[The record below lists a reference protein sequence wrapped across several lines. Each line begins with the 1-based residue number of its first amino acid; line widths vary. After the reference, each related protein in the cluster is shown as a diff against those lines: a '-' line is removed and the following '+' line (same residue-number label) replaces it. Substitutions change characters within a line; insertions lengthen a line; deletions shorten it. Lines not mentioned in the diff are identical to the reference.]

1 MPATKITLRDDG
13 GVDQWAPAIETG
25 VGRGLRQA
33 AGEVRDRA
41 QASLA
46 ANADPWGNAFQAL
59 SPWTLRLYA
68 TEGDPRG
75 SIGPTLRATYDEA
88 GKRGVVRPSGRGQRF
103 GFFKQFGNPNNRM
116 FDNEKLAPIPA
127 RPFLPIRDGGGVDLP
142 PETAA
147 AVHAALRDGIA
158 AALARGGRRR

>member
-1 MPATKITLRDDG
+1 MTATKITPRDDG
-13 GVDQWAPAIETG
+13 GVDQWGPAIETG
-25 VGRGLRQA
+25 IGKGLRQA
-33 AGEVRDRA
+33 AGVVRDEA
-41 QASLA
+41 QSSLA
-46 ANADPWGNAFQAL
+46 SNADPWGAAFAPL
-59 SPWTLRLYA
+59 SPVTLRLYA
-68 TEGDPRG
+68 TMGDPRG

-103 GFFKQFGNPNNRM
+103 AFFKQFGSPNNRM
-116 FDNEKLAPIPA
+116 FDNENLAPIPA
-127 RPFLPIRDGGGVDLP
+127 RPFLPIRDGGAVDLP